1 MSFYW
6 HFNASTGKLV
16 YSNSSTYGGGSG
28 GSWLALEQTNINPTD
43 YSDWAFNSYRS
54 SIASVEWDESNG
66 KVGGLTSMYYMFY
79 NCTSLTALDLS
90 GLDTSLVTDMSY
102 MFQNCKSLTSLDL
115 SGFDTSQVTEMSYIF
130 RYCSGLTS
138 LDVSGFNTSLVT
150 GMAAMFEDCSGLI
163 SLDLSGFNTSRVT
176 GMGGMFENCSSL
188 TSLDLS
194 GFDTSRATSR
204 AFMFTDC
211 SSLRLLAIS
220 GSMSNVLTQLPASQ
234 YYPAS
239 GGDPVAKANLT
250 AGTWIRDLGDR
261 DLLTSLAQ
269 QSAAFKALS
278 DRLGR
283 LEEKVLG
290 SSQAPSYG
298 DSAPDGKLTSII
310 AQAQA
315 VMSLRRRITALA
327 KQVVKTQ

>member
-6 HFNASTGKLV
+6 HFNTSTKELV
-16 YSNSSTYGGGSG
+16 YSNSSTYGGGSE
-28 GSWLALEQTNINPTD
+28 GSWLPLEQTNINPTD

-66 KVGGLTSMYYMFY
+66 KVEGLTSMYYMFY

-188 TSLDLS
+188 TSLNLS

-204 AFMFTDC
+204 AFMFTGC
-211 SSLRLLAIS
+211 SSLRILAIS
-220 GSMSNVLTQLPASQ
+220 GSMSNALSQLPASQ

-250 AGTWIRDLGDR
+250 AGTWVRDEA
-261 DLLTSLAQ
+261 DLSKHTTIVQ
-269 QSAAFKALS
+269 
-278 DRLGR
+278 
-283 LEEKVLG
+283 
-290 SSQAPSYG
+290 
-298 DSAPDGKLTSII
+298 
-310 AQAQA
+310 QAQA
-315 VMSLRRRITALA
+315 AMQLRRDISKAVKRVAALET
-327 KQVVKTQ
+327 KLS